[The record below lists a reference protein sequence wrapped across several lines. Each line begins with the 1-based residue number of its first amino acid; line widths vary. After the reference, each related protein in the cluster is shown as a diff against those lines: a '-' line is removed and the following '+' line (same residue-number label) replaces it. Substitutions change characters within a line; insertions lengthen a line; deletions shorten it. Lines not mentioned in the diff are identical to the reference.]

1 MELRQLDV
9 FKKEIKKFPISVRED
24 MFDLVEKYIEGNR
37 LNVCQF
43 KTFKIDKNVKIQE
56 FKVKDHTG
64 NWRVISC
71 IIQKN
76 ILAFIYAFHK
86 KTQSLSKKDRDII
99 IKRIRRINI

>member
-1 MELRQLDV
+1 MELRQLDI

-24 MFDLVEKYIEGNR
+24 IFDLVEKYIEGNR
-37 LNVCQF
+37 LNVYQF
-43 KTFKIDKNVKIQE
+43 KTFKIDKNIKIQE

-64 NWRVISC
+64 NWRAISC

-76 ILAFIYAFHK
+76 ILVFIYGFHK
-86 KTQSLSKKDRDII
+86 KTQSFSKKDRDII